1 LLHIVIT
8 HYLWLKIFLHEKKK
22 TQNILEINKIIAIFT
37 SSNSLVYLYNILI
50 MTEILLKSNIN
61 TQQLNSL
68 IWFLR
73 SWNIEAEVKS
83 SQVRRRD
90 AEDPF
95 AEVRGIWANR
105 DYNLKEVRK
114 QTYKRRTKTYDNA
127 VV

>member
-1 LLHIVIT
+1 
-8 HYLWLKIFLHEKKK
+8 
-22 TQNILEINKIIAIFT
+22 
-37 SSNSLVYLYNILI
+37 